1 MSVIGYLWSLRWA
14 NPYTSPP
21 DGLPR
26 VRAEVFFPVGNPGYG
41 WGGCPA
47 ELKEL
52 HIPGD
57 GWCISGGAVSTPPRQ
72 LSQETLA
79 SVRRQRLVRRVAA
92 KYPLLAEQI
101 VEEELARRPAY
112 YAGVTD
118 ANIQAQ
124 RDKTLRQQA
133 AHLQPLIETPGV
145 IHWYDK
151 EA

>member
-1 MSVIGYLWSLRWA
+1 MAVIGYVWSLRWA

-26 VRAEVFFPVGNPGYG
+26 VRAEVFFPAKHPNYGFGN
-41 WGGCPA
+41 CPA
-47 ELKEL
+47 ELRDQ
-52 HIPGD
+52 HVPGS
-57 GWCISGGAVSTPPRQ
+57 GWCICGGAVTTPPKELNQ
-72 LSQETLA
+72 AALA
-79 SVRRQRLVRRVAA
+79 SVRRKRLARRVAA

-101 VEEELARRPAY
+101 IEEEIAKRPAY

-118 ANIQAQ
+118 EDIKAQ
-124 RDKTLRQQA
+124 RDEALQQHA

-145 IHWYDK
+145 IHRYDK